1 MKTIV
6 VCQLD
11 HLGYFVGLT
20 EADESPLEPDVYHLP
35 GGCVEIDPPTFDAE
49 TQTARLV
56 DGAWLIE
63 EIPDEPKEVP
73 AVPEEDDQ
81 PLAAWQVLANRR
93 EAYAVESDS
102 LKIEAEYDAIIS
114 GGEPD
119 YTQWL
124 AKVAEIKKRH
134 PMPEEA
140 AE

>member
-102 LKIEAEYDAIIS
+102 LKIEAEC
-114 GGEPD
+114 GG
-119 YTQWL
+119 
-124 AKVAEIKKRH
+124 R
-134 PMPEEA
+134 
-140 AE
+140 